1 MFSDFSYFSNG
12 TSTRTGESMS
22 VFVKQCHLHLP
33 PVITIFVGAMFT
45 IPSHGWFMILLPTLV
60 EEKGCDE
67 PLTPATSKELVE
79 LQSEMQSFKA
89 AKEAD
94 KIIGR
99 GRNWL
104 MASKRMANK
113 KSHDPQML

>member
-1 MFSDFSYFSNG
+1 
-12 TSTRTGESMS
+12 
-22 VFVKQCHLHLP
+22 
-33 PVITIFVGAMFT
+33 
-45 IPSHGWFMILLPTLV
+45 MILLPTLV

>member
-1 MFSDFSYFSNG
+1 
-12 TSTRTGESMS
+12 
-22 VFVKQCHLHLP
+22 
-33 PVITIFVGAMFT
+33 
-45 IPSHGWFMILLPTLV
+45 LV

-94 KIIGR
+94 KNRR

-104 MASKRMANK
+104 MASKR
-113 KSHDPQML
+113 LW